1 MRIPEDR
8 QKGFKALV
16 KEMQVSDDFS
26 PGTFILTLKIF
37 TRNVQK

>member
-16 KEMQVSDDFS
+16 EEMQVSDDFS